1 MVTRGRYFQEQ
12 TVPCVDPGPDLL
24 VRRAGRQHVLQE
36 VTVTLDPLEI
46 FRLFWN
52 ISSPARMCP
61 FPQH

>member
-1 MVTRGRYFQEQ
+1 M
-12 TVPCVDPGPDLL
+12 PCVDPGPDLL

-52 ISSPARMCP
+52 ISSPAGMCP